1 MVFVSGQE
9 PEDIHGKL
17 VGLGDLATRRARCL
31 AISAEHL
38 PLPVRDVTRITI
50 YVVN

>member
-1 MVFVSGQE
+1 
-9 PEDIHGKL
+9 L
-17 VGLGDLATRRARCL
+17 VILLLRRARCL

-38 PLPVRDVTRITI
+38 LLPVRDVTRITI